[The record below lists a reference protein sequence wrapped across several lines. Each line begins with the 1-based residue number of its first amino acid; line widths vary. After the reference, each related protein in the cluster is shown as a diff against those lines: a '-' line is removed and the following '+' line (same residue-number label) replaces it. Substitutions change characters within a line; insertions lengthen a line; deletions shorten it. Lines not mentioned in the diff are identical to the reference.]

1 MNTIRI
7 ERNANGKVEAGIVT
21 KAFLKRADV
30 FGTDEYIAVQRF
42 YEMHPN
48 ATIKTKSIKKNPDKE
63 TNKNLTYANMELF
76 IKTIACDEKEMNKLL
91 EEMSKIK
98 NISQIQKRPYKYVL
112 DWFKATFPEYTSHDI
127 FKDNKDENIENK
139 TNIVPLKT
147 VNE

>member
-7 ERNANGKVEAGIVT
+7 ERNTNGKVEAGIVT

>member
-48 ATIKTKSIKKNPDKE
+48 ATIKTKSIRKNPDKE

>member
-139 TNIVPLKT
+139 ANIVPLKT